1 MLCLCL
7 DCLLGCPLSSEP
19 FPSRILPS
27 LYRFGWNPVIAFL
40 CFKSFS
46 QHQKQLV
53 SVFWSMTV
61 DQWDSC
67 RIIFWPGGSCENLS
81 CFIGTLCWLL
91 KKNAQIMQTEP
102 EVRATGTQIPV
113 LFFFVWGSY
122 DPVLS
127 LYRIRSLHK
136 KHYCFLLT
144 SKMKFNICP
153 NKACLGLS
161 SAYLSSLWNWFQDDW
176 M

>member
-40 CFKSFS
+40 CSKSFS

-113 LFFFVWGSY
+113 LFFC
-122 DPVLS
+122 L
-127 LYRIRSLHK
+127 RILWPRSLTLQNQVFAQK
-136 KHYCFLLT
+136 ALLLPFDFQNEVQHL
-144 SKMKFNICP
+144 SK
-153 NKACLGLS
+153 
-161 SAYLSSLWNWFQDDW
+161 
-176 M
+176 